1 MSFRKF
7 DGSNHGRGE
16 TLHPRVTI
24 WSSGK
29 IAFNSVAVRRWLDDA
44 EHVEVFTHETEP
56 KFAVVPVDEETGHSY
71 ILHEKGNYNGK
82 LLHGK
87 ALLKELYCARPGE
100 SMVADAEYDMDAE
113 RVVVDVS
120 MLYDR

>member
-7 DGSNHGRGE
+7 DGSNNGRGP

-29 IAFNSVAVRRWLDDA
+29 IAFNEVAVRRWLDDA
-44 EHVEVFTHETEP
+44 EHVEVFTHEEQP
-56 KFAVVPVDEETGHSY
+56 MFAVKPVDEPTEHSY

-82 LLHGK
+82 LLHGR
-87 ALLKELYCARPGE
+87 ALLKELFCARPSE
-100 SMVADAEYDMDAE
+100 SMVADTEYEMDE
-113 RVVVDVS
+113 SRVVVDVS